1 MPVVKQVT
9 LYRFD
14 ELSDQAQQ
22 KILETIRSEWH
33 YLFETDEEWLIE
45 DIIENHPHIT
55 GMDIK
60 YSGFQSQGDGAS
72 FTGNL
77 DSEWAI
83 DYIRENYGQEPSP
96 TEQESRW
103 NGSENL
109 RYIGVSFER
118 NSIQYCH
125 ENTVNTELC
134 DTLRY
139 VCGVEWAVHIE
150 ENDRL
155 VRECNKMIPDFVELL
170 EEYRRDLCNTIYD
183 RLHIAYDYC
192 YSDENIKELILAND
206 YLFDEY
212 GNFE

>member
-9 LYRFD
+9 YYSFD
-14 ELSDQAQQ
+14 ELSDHAQQ

-45 DIIENHPHIT
+45 DIVENHPHIT

-60 YSGFQSQGDGAS
+60 YSGFHSQGDGAS

-118 NSIQYCH
+118 NSHHYCH

-134 DTLRY
+134 DS
-139 VCGVEWAVHIE
+139 VEWAVHIE

-183 RLHIAYDYC
+183 RLHIAYEHC
-192 YSDENIKELILAND
+192 YSDENIIELIRCHD